1 MLAELRKL
9 TIGMTE
15 KEREAMEAII
25 NNVTMTDAARELGMP
40 LNTLSQRIMRIKL
53 KARRYELWLRE
64 FERLKLQLPPK
75 YVG

>member
-1 MLAELRKL
+1 M

-25 NNVTMTDAARELGMP
+25 KYGTIKDAARESGIPM
-40 LNTLSQRIMRIKL
+40 NTLSQRISRIKL
-53 KARRYELWLRE
+53 KAHRYELWLKE

>member
-1 MLAELRKL
+1 
-9 TIGMTE
+9 MTD

-25 NNVTMTDAARELGMP
+25 KYGTAKQAALELGIS
-40 LNTLSQRIMRIKL
+40 LNTLSQRLSRIKL
-53 KARRYELWLRE
+53 KAYRYEMLLKE

>member
-1 MLAELRKL
+1 M
-9 TIGMTE
+9 TIGMTD

-25 NNVTMTDAARELGMP
+25 KYGTIKDAARELGIPM
-40 LNTLSQRIMRIKL
+40 NTLSQRVSRIKL
-53 KARRYELWLRE
+53 KAHRYELWLKE